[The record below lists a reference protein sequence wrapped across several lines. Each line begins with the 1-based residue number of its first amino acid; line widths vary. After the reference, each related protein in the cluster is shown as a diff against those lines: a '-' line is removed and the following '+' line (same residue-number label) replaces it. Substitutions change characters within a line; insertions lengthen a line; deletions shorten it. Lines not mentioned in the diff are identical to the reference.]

1 MGKLVLM
8 LLLAVGFAAHAQS
21 PNLNINKVTPGP
33 PKPRAPES
41 VAAAVQA
48 AAPDRLASIGKKL
61 QEIQGS
67 LLSSAEMV
75 GRLRAVRPRTPGEKA
90 DLAQNGQALMGRINE
105 DRRSL
110 NFVQDSVIGMA
121 RQPLSQSEKV
131 QAESHLKSITGLKQ
145 NAQTLAGLA
154 QEVVRQNS
162 EKPGA
167 IAR

>member
-41 VAAAVQA
+41 VAAAVHA

-90 DLAQNGQALMGRINE
+90 DLAQNGQALMARVYE

-110 NFVQDSVIGMA
+110 NFAQDSVVGLA

-131 QAESHLKSITGLKQ
+131 QAESHLKSIAGLKQ
-145 NAQTLAGLA
+145 NAQSIAGLA

>member
-1 MGKLVLM
+1 MGKLLLI
-8 LLLAVGFAAHAQS
+8 LLLVVGFAAHAQS
-21 PNLNINKVTPGP
+21 PNLNINKVNPGP

-48 AAPDRLASIGKKL
+48 AAPDRLASISKKL
-61 QEIQGS
+61 QEVQGS
-67 LLSSAEMV
+67 LLTSAEMV

-90 DLAQNGQALMGRINE
+90 DLAQNGQALMARVNE

-110 NFVQDSVIGMA
+110 NFAQDSVIGIA
-121 RQPLSQSEKV
+121 RQPISQSEKV
-131 QAESHLKSITGLKQ
+131 QAESHLRSIAGLKQ
-145 NAQTLAGLA
+145 NALAITGLA

>member
-21 PNLNINKVTPGP
+21 PNLNINKITPGP

-41 VAAAVQA
+41 VAAAVHA

-90 DLAQNGQALMGRINE
+90 DLAQNGQALMARVYE

-110 NFVQDSVIGMA
+110 NFAQDSIVGLA

-131 QAESHLKSITGLKQ
+131 QAESHLKSIAGLKQ
-145 NAQTLAGLA
+145 NAQSIAGLA

>member
-41 VAAAVQA
+41 VAAAVHA

-75 GRLRAVRPRTPGEKA
+75 GRRRAVRPRTPVEKA
-90 DLAQNGQALMGRINE
+90 DLAQNGQALMARVYE

-110 NFVQDSVIGMA
+110 NFAQDSIVGLA

-131 QAESHLKSITGLKQ
+131 QAESHLKSIAGLKQ
-145 NAQTLAGLA
+145 NAQSIAGLA
-154 QEVVRQNS
+154 QEL
-162 EKPGA
+162 
-167 IAR
+167 